1 MRANKF
7 CRLVVFLLIL
17 GVVFPSV
24 GLAQKPTPPP
34 TQQPA
39 DPPDN
44 SSGGKQDAPPTPVLP
59 EVKPT
64 PLSTPTQAKEPLPPT
79 LTPAPTDMP
88 TLTPVPRKP
97 TRTPTFT
104 PLPVATATST
114 PEPELITGLVFN
126 DQDGD
131 GKQGSDE
138 VGIAGVPVV
147 LDGKVVGVTDVSGRF
162 SVSVRGKAL
171 LAVVPPQ
178 GWQWR
183 GDPVEI
189 QAADQVTTIAI
200 ALNQVESK
208 SSVAAG
214 SAVLGVALVGTL
226 VLVFIGFALLT
237 QTAATRSLERTY
249 RQHKNLELERLQV
262 QAVAMRKEEL
272 REALG
277 QADGWREVLQQV
289 LADAL
294 PTAAIAST
302 DNGWITVL
310 KVSLTPPYFVVAR
323 QESGEEYVFTV
334 SPPGRGLLK
343 RNVVI
348 PLDASLAVT
357 ARVEVQMVWQ
367 YLASKRGF
375 ERRVLP
381 RQAEWYLVI
390 QKKKA
395 RNNTNIHRRGPSVK

>member
-1 MRANKF
+1 M
-7 CRLVVFLLIL
+7 
-17 GVVFPSV
+17 
-24 GLAQKPTPPP
+24 
-34 TQQPA
+34 
-39 DPPDN
+39 
-44 SSGGKQDAPPTPVLP
+44 
-59 EVKPT
+59 
-64 PLSTPTQAKEPLPPT
+64 
-79 LTPAPTDMP
+79 
-88 TLTPVPRKP
+88 
-97 TRTPTFT
+97 
-104 PLPVATATST
+104 ATASK
-114 PEPELITGLVFN
+114 GLTR
-126 DQDGD
+126 
-131 GKQGSDE
+131 
-138 VGIAGVPVV
+138 

-289 LADAL
+289 LRLKSGYPEARLDLGVAYLKMGKTEEARTEFERAL
-294 PTAAIAST
+294 ALDP
-302 DNGWITVL
+302 
-310 KVSLTPPYFVVAR
+310 
-323 QESGEEYVFTV
+323 QGEIGKQAKKYLE
-334 SPPGRGLLK
+334 LLK
-343 RNVVI
+343 
-348 PLDASLAVT
+348 
-357 ARVEVQMVWQ
+357 
-367 YLASKRGF
+367 
-375 ERRVLP
+375 
-381 RQAEWYLVI
+381 
-390 QKKKA
+390 
-395 RNNTNIHRRGPSVK
+395 